1 MKVMVV
7 NAYVRENAGDAALL
21 SVLLDQLE
29 SAFPGCDICVSSME
43 DPRVRNDFY
52 GHTNIGSIRR
62 YTGDEQL
69 PRLCRIGRKVLIAA
83 VGPTWFRSA
92 RAAWRR
98 CARFLPS
105 EARAEVQAVESSDLI
120 VSLGGG
126 YLSGTKSLGSRLHL
140 SYSLLPVVLG
150 QRLGKPVVFAPQ
162 SFGPWGSA
170 RQARRVGRCLSRAR
184 LVLAREDGSLD
195 VLKEMGT
202 KSSVMGRAVDSA
214 FSFGA
219 PAQNWR
225 QRLALDVD
233 EVLVGITARKWLDPE
248 RQSRYER
255 ALASVI
261 DQIQAAPGQ
270 RAILIPQVM
279 SAYQSDDDRIVNTR
293 IAAYCRADRQPL
305 LLAGWSSHYELK
317 ALYKELDCL
326 IGTRLHSV
334 IFSLTSYVPSIAI
347 GYEHKTL
354 GVMHDLGLERWF
366 LRIEDVT
373 EARLTDLVQRLMHS
387 RASYLLHLKEV
398 LPPYMERAN
407 EVSALIK
414 QAYGRH
420 QSLLG
425 SDAT

>member
-43 DPRVRNDFY
+43 DPRVRDNFS

-62 YTGDEQL
+62 YTGDEQE
-69 PRLCRIGRKVLIAA
+69 PRLSRIARKVLIGA
-83 VGPTWFRSA
+83 VGLCWFRYASG
-92 RAAWRR
+92 AWRR
-98 CARFLPS
+98 CARILPS

-126 YLSGTKSLGSRLHL
+126 YLSGTNSLGSRLHL
-140 SYSLLPVVLG
+140 FYSLLPVVLG
-150 QRLGKPVVFAPQ
+150 QRLGKPVIFAPQ

-170 RQARRVGRCLSRAR
+170 RQARRIGRCLSRAS
-184 LVLAREDGSLD
+184 LVLAREERSLD

-202 KSSVMGRAVDSA
+202 RPSVMGRAVDSA
-214 FSFGA
+214 FSFDA

-225 QRLALDVD
+225 QHLALDAD

-248 RQSRYER
+248 RQDRYER
-255 ALASVI
+255 ALAAVI
-261 DQIQAAPGQ
+261 DQIQARPGQ
-270 RAILIPQVM
+270 HAILIPQVM

-293 IAAYCRADRQPL
+293 VAAYCRAGRQPL
-305 LLAGWSSHYELK
+305 LLAGWSSHYDLK
-317 ALYKELDCL
+317 ALYKELDYL

-334 IFSLTSYVPSIAI
+334 IFSLTSSVPSIAI
-347 GYEHKTL
+347 AYEHKTL
-354 GVMHDLGLERWF
+354 GVMRDLGLESWC

-373 EARLTDLVQRLMHS
+373 EPRLTELVERLMHD
-387 RASYLLHLKEV
+387 RASYLMHLKEV
-398 LPPYMERAN
+398 LPPYTERAS

-414 QAYGRH
+414 QAYDRG

-425 SDAT
+425 SDTT